1 MRVLAERVA
10 SRCLLGVIRLLG
22 GGRTGCLRIRR
33 RVRVRQWRGAHRAL
47 GRETLVQHACR
58 GSVAACTGPRWCY
71 AERDSSTTRSD
82 HGCTGS
88 VSRVLE
94 GAVASCG
101 CGTGVCGLVRRV
113 RARDVASM
121 GG

>member
-1 MRVLAERVA
+1 MRVLTERVT
-10 SRCLLGVIRLLG
+10 SRCLLGVIRPLG
-22 GGRTGCLRIRR
+22 GGRTGRLRIRR

-47 GRETLVQHACR
+47 GRQALVQHACR
-58 GSVAACTGPRWCY
+58 GSVAAGTGPRRRY

-82 HGCTGS
+82 HGRTGS

-94 GAVASCG
+94 RAVSSCG
-101 CGTGVCGLVRRV
+101 CGTGVRGLVGRV
-113 RARDVASM
+113 RASDVASV